1 MPNEQVEQKQEPNLL
16 STEKL
21 KAENEALQKRVTAL
35 EKQVNDMIKELS
47 SGSYTIKD
55 DIDGSKSSNKEDL
68 ERKVKKVFGN
78 GKID

>member
-1 MPNEQVEQKQEPNLL
+1 MPNEQVEQKQEPSLL

-21 KAENEALQKRVTAL
+21 KADNEALQKRVTAL

-55 DIDGSKSSNKEDL
+55 DTDGSKSSNKENL
-68 ERKVKKVFGN
+68 QERLNKVFGN

>member
-1 MPNEQVEQKQEPNLL
+1 MPNENVEQKQEPNLL

-47 SGSYTIKD
+47 TGSYTVKD
-55 DIDGSKSSNKEDL
+55 DTDGSKSNNKEDL